1 MQEEMHVCLW
11 EHRFRKGLT
20 QIELAKKAG
29 VTQGYI
35 SQIEK
40 GAAVPNLFVAKRM
53 ADALGISMEQL
64 IEVV

>member
-1 MQEEMHVCLW
+1 M
-11 EHRFRKGLT
+11 
-20 QIELAKKAG
+20 ELAKKAG

-40 GAAVPNLFVAKRM
+40 GDAVPNLFVAKRM

-64 IEVV
+64 IEMMDLG